1 MRDVWRCGRKWRTM
15 AANARCTSST
25 WMAGRFLGVKL
36 RGATTAA
43 AQQFSKRWFFS
54 AWSTSVIWP
63 GSGVAQRCGPA
74 DRQLAVADDLPADQR
89 RKLGKSG
96 LHVADSFP
104 G

>member
-1 MRDVWRCGRKWRTM
+1 
-15 AANARCTSST
+15 
-25 WMAGRFLGVKL
+25 MAGRFSGVKL
-36 RGATTAA
+36 RGRDDGRGAA
-43 AQQFSKRWFFS
+43 VLQAVVLLV

-63 GSGVAQRCGPA
+63 GSASRSVAAPWI
-74 DRQLAVADDLPADQR
+74 DQLAVADDLSADQR